1 MKIEKKCQF
10 DDSIKGSG
18 RQCMLIELTVH
29 SSSFHVP
36 GRISTGQAV
45 QYKYRQYGTEH
56 QMNDPL
62 LMKFML
68 TENVVLR

>member
-1 MKIEKKCQF
+1 MKIEKNANF
-10 DDSIKGSG
+10 DNIIKGSD
-18 RQCMLIELTVH
+18 RQCMFACFDLTVH

-45 QYKYRQYGTEH
+45 QYKYRQYGTVR

-62 LMKFML
+62 LMNL
-68 TENVVLR
+68 C